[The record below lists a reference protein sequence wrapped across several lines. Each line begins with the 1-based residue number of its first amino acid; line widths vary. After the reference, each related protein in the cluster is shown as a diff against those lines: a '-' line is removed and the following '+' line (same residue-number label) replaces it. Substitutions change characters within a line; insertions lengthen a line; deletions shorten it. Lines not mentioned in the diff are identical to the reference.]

1 MVKTVN
7 SILYSL
13 TLSIPPP
20 ITRLLPSVLPSLPP
34 SLPPSFHPSPP
45 SPPSIQMRQL
55 GTTPSSSLQK
65 APSISQQS
73 ARERIS
79 TGAGAAEGA
88 SGGVGPGPGTEG
100 DNISLASNVTMG
112 EIDTALQEA
121 YYNVGMVSRWS
132 CMCVGVHVCRLRF
145 FLPFIAPSLSS
156 SPPFSLSSFYLSSI
170 LPSLDSPS
178 LLSLFSSPTP

>member
-20 ITRLLPSVLPSLPP
+20 ITHLLPSVLPSLPP
-34 SLPPSFHPSPP
+34 SLPPSFHPYPP

-55 GTTPSSSLQK
+55 GTTPSGSLQK
-65 APSISQQS
+65 APSISRQS

-88 SGGVGPGPGTEG
+88 SGGAGPGPGTEG

-121 YYNVGMVSRWS
+121 YYNVGMVSVGRACVWVY
-132 CMCVGVHVCRLRF
+132 MCVGQV
-145 FLPFIAPSLSS
+145 
-156 SPPFSLSSFYLSSI
+156 
-170 LPSLDSPS
+170 LPSLYCPLPLFIPS
-178 LLSLFSSPTP
+178 LLPLFLLPIVHSPLL

>member
-7 SILYSL
+7 SILHSL

-34 SLPPSFHPSPP
+34 SLPPSFHPSPH

-55 GTTPSSSLQK
+55 GTTPSGSLQK
-65 APSISQQS
+65 APSISRQS

-112 EIDTALQEA
+112 EILSAAGGLLQ
-121 YYNVGMVSRWS
+121 RWHGECWP
-132 CMCVGVHVCRLRF
+132 CMCVGVHVCRPRF
-145 FLPFIAPSLSS
+145 SLPFIAPSLSS

-178 LLSLFSSPTP
+178 LLSLFSSSTP